1 MSKFFLQQTF
11 AICSLDF
18 IWTLSV
24 DIRHLYP
31 MGLYPKTQFYLMGDR
46 GLLLEFGDEISR
58 EISQKVRRMALA
70 VQAEGMEGIIET
82 VPTYRSLL
90 IVYNPAILPIQG
102 LKKRLNRVEEGLQQ
116 TPLPEPKLTRIP
128 VVYGDAYGP
137 DLEEVAEYHRI
148 SPEEVIQLHCS
159 KPYLIYMIG
168 FMPGFPYM
176 GELPQALETPRLKT
190 PRLSVPKGSVAIAQR
205 QTGIYS
211 IRSPGGWQ
219 VLGRTPVEL
228 FDPEKD
234 PPALLQ
240 MGDLVQFYAIS
251 EKEFNEIGNN
261 AKCQSSKFKGNSKNK

>member
-1 MSKFFLQQTF
+1 M
-11 AICSLDF
+11 A
-18 IWTLSV
+18 
-24 DIRHLYP
+24 
-31 MGLYPKTQFYLMGDR
+31 LYPKTISYLMGDR

-58 EISQKVRRMALA
+58 EISEKVRRMALA
-70 VQAEGMEGIIET
+70 IQTEAIEGIVET

-90 IVYNPAILPIQG
+90 IVYNPTILPIER
-102 LKKRLNRVEEGLQQ
+102 LKTRLVRIEEGLQQ
-116 TPLPEPKLTRIP
+116 TPLPEPRSTRIP
-128 VVYGDAYGP
+128 VVYGGVYGP
-137 DLEEVAEYHRI
+137 DLEEVARYHQI
-148 SPEEVIQLHCS
+148 SPEEVIRLHCS

-176 GELPQALETPRLKT
+176 GELPEALVTPRLKT

-228 FDPEKD
+228 FDPEED

-240 MGDLVQFYAIS
+240 MGDFVQFYQIN
-251 EKEFNEIGNN
+251 EKEFKEWGT
-261 AKCQSSKFKGNSKNK
+261 